1 MAIAEASRSSP
12 RNLSDP
18 PQRRSKG
25 TLAAG
30 ALGLESRPDFKVS
43 NNRPISYIAQTHPRQ
58 ERKRFQLQGKT
69 IGLLAVLFILASL
82 IGWFY
87 LTQASEATTTA
98 LWLQRLASEREH
110 LRRERAEVRYQIAE
124 LESLSRI
131 GEKARLL
138 GLGPAQR
145 VEYLYT
151 PSQESEIS
159 SAPIGEGEPLS
170 PTRDGLWG
178 RVLSFLQVLLFGQ
191 AKSEGT
197 REASDLTTGNEVEI
211 VDKR

>member
-1 MAIAEASRSSP
+1 M
-12 RNLSDP
+12 
-18 PQRRSKG
+18 
-25 TLAAG
+25 
-30 ALGLESRPDFKVS
+30 S

-98 LWLQRLASEREH
+98 LQLQRLASEREH
-110 LRRERAEVRYQIAE
+110 LRRESAEIRYQIAE
-124 LESLSRI
+124 LENLSRI
-131 GEKARLL
+131 RERALLL
-138 GLGPAQR
+138 GLGPPQN
-145 VEYLYT
+145 VEYLYI
-151 PSQESEIS
+151 QESEIS
-159 SAPIGEGEPLS
+159 SAPVKENDLS
-170 PTRDGLWG
+170 FSKGDDLRGG
-178 RVLSFLQVLLFGQ
+178 VLSSLQVLLFGQ

-197 REASDLTTGNEVEI
+197 REASDLTIGNENEAEI

>member
-1 MAIAEASRSSP
+1 
-12 RNLSDP
+12 
-18 PQRRSKG
+18 
-25 TLAAG
+25 
-30 ALGLESRPDFKVS
+30 VS

-124 LESLSRI
+124 LENLSRI
-131 GEKARLL
+131 RERARLL
-138 GLGPAQR
+138 GLGPPQK
-145 VEYLYT
+145 VEYLYIS
-151 PSQESEIS
+151 SQKSEIS
-159 SAPIGEGEPLS
+159 SVSPEEDDLLS
-170 PTRDGLWG
+170 PPRDALWG
-178 RVLSFLQVLLFGQ
+178 EVLSSLRVLLFGQ

-197 REASDLTTGNEVEI
+197 REASDLATGNENEVEI